1 MKINTEIIQK
11 TIKDSDN
18 TLISTHEKLCLPIIN
33 RMYEKMINGFKFDDI
48 KVCDTLIIDGHHR
61 YVSSLLAG
69 VELNVLKS
77 PKTSATHAYDWM
89 EVEFVKEEWYT
100 EDKIKQINELD
111 AEF

>member
-11 TIKDSDN
+11 TIKESNN
-18 TLISTHEKLCLPIIN
+18 TLTSTHERLCIPIIN
-33 RMYEKMINGFKFDDI
+33 RMYKKMINGYKFDDI

-89 EVEFVKEEWYT
+89 EVEFVKEEWYS
-100 EDKIKQINELD
+100 EYKIKRLNEKD
-111 AEF
+111 TKF

>member
-1 MKINTEIIQK
+1 MKISTETIQK
-11 TIKDSDN
+11 TIKESDN
-18 TLISTHEKLCLPIIN
+18 TLTSTHEKLCIPIIS
-33 RMYEKMINGFKFDDI
+33 RMYKKMINGFKFDDI
-48 KVCDTLIIDGHHR
+48 KVCDELIIDGHHR

-77 PKTSATHAYDWM
+77 PKTSATHAYDWTD
-89 EVEFVKEEWYT
+89 VEFVDEEWYT